1 MERLWAERRAEE
13 LLGMEASPG
22 NGRERFVA
30 LEVAEVDSGKEEKS
44 FGSQGSLS
52 FRVVFGWWENKVRKM
67 EVAVVVAILGV

>member
-13 LLGMEASPG
+13 LLGMEALPG

-30 LEVAEVDSGKEEKS
+30 VKEAEVDSGQEEKS
-44 FGSQGSLS
+44 FGGHGSLS
-52 FRVVFGWWENKVRKM
+52 FRVVFGLWENKVRKM